1 VAPLVLDLAGQ
12 VLLIRYARQDLG
24 FGVTS
29 RIVYRLASIETVH
42 RASDRLLIAEGR
54 DDASPREL
62 FIAPKA
68 HANGAAAVVAVS
80 AADGFYLFRVDKDGS
95 AHGLAAE

>member
-1 VAPLVLDLAGQ
+1 
-12 VLLIRYARQDLG
+12 LG